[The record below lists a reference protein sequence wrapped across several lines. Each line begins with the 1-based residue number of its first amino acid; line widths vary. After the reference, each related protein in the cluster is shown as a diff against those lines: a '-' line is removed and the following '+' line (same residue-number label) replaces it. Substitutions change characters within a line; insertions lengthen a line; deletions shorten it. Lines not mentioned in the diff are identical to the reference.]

1 MNGTVYHNG
10 EDNLESKIT
19 YFNFGSDEVKVQM
32 DGVSDLSEV
41 IGKLSTYVGNII
53 LRRMTS
59 ISNYINGTEKVGK
72 IESFVNRLL
81 G

>member
-1 MNGTVYHNG
+1 
-10 EDNLESKIT
+10 
-19 YFNFGSDEVKVQM
+19 M

-59 ISNYINGTEKVGK
+59 ISNYINGTEKVDK

>member
-1 MNGTVYHNG
+1 
-10 EDNLESKIT
+10 
-19 YFNFGSDEVKVQM
+19 M

-59 ISNYINGTEKVGK
+59 ISNYINGTEKVDK

-81 G
+81 GLIADET

>member
-1 MNGTVYHNG
+1 
-10 EDNLESKIT
+10 
-19 YFNFGSDEVKVQM
+19 M